1 MLPLQFSRKKATR
14 KPLMTLSL
22 PSAAFGLER
31 WKGNQECRLQITSGD
46 SISGLDTRQKRRSRW
61 WSRENEKDSSI
72 CSLQYLKL
80 QMHVFYSGCSFL
92 LLSILQKSRPNFCKR
107 RHSLLLFSK
116 EKVPFSIESTLA
128 SYQMMHLM
136 KSLEFMGVFL
146 DSHQSLWIER
156 LNHLSPSS
164 WFSEKATRKS
174 RSRKGKKKKT
184 RLGRR
189 PRRSYFRAA
198 ILLSEQGV

>member
-1 MLPLQFSRKKATR
+1 MASLGREEVQFPRDSKNQMSTKVHLYLLKILSVYIKLPFPWCCFCFSYKLRNIGNISRGQKWSLLGNCPHFSSALLFPLRFDGMLPLQFSRKKATR

-61 WSRENEKDSSI
+61 SRENEKDSSI

-92 LLSILQKSRPNFCKR
+92 LLSILQKK
-107 RHSLLLFSK
+107 
-116 EKVPFSIESTLA
+116 
-128 SYQMMHLM
+128 
-136 KSLEFMGVFL
+136 
-146 DSHQSLWIER
+146 
-156 LNHLSPSS
+156 
-164 WFSEKATRKS
+164 
-174 RSRKGKKKKT
+174 
-184 RLGRR
+184 
-189 PRRSYFRAA
+189 
-198 ILLSEQGV
+198 